1 MTIRILLIDEHRT
14 ARKIL
19 ARRLASMPGLEVVGS
34 TSDGE
39 EAIREIAGLNPHVV
53 LAVLY
58 LCTSLMTEMVSNN
71 ATAIILAPIALSIA
85 THLGVDP
92 RPFLVAVAFASSAA
106 FMTPISYQTNMMV
119 YGPGSYRF
127 TDYTRFGVAMNLG
140 LWLLAVMLIPKIW
153 PL

>member
-1 MTIRILLIDEHRT
+1 VYNAVEWPVVLLLAAFVPIGMAMHTTGAAD
-14 ARKIL
+14 IL
-19 ARRLASMPGLEVVGS
+19 ATAILWIAGLF
-34 TSDGE
+34 SD
-39 EAIREIAGLNPHVV
+39 GLNPHVV

-58 LCTSLMTEMVSNN
+58 LCTSLMTGMVSNN